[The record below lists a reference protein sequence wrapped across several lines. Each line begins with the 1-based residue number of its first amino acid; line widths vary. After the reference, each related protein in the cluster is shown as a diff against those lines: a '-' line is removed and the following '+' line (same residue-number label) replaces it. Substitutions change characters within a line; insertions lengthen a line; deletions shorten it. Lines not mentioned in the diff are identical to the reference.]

1 MVALLVLMASAA
13 HASPLEEGP
22 LALRRSQGRGRDNP
36 KCIEPP
42 PPLRGDLSAQRKSG
56 EAAPSHLKYL
66 ALDGSTDTAQSDWT
80 NLGFIGPTPAGTVN
94 ETELQTYLDLGYDM
108 FLSMQ
113 GITVQTCIWGTNAE
127 VVHSVAST
135 PPSPF
140 KSTERR
146 PATAHSPLCPE
157 RWQAAWTGPNATVG
171 GIWNNSIEKLAKEKK
186 LIGVYLGDELLG
198 GGLTVSN
205 LTAITKMVKAV
216 WPEGIV
222 YYNEEWTPFND
233 PDWKDSEGQVSTA
246 LAPHAPLRGPGNPP
260 PTRAPCFGR
269 CLCCPCSCS
278 CSCSCSCFFS
288 ARYLACSAAPSAQ
301 RPRLCVSCVRPAL
314 RQGTTDARL
323 DLVRLLPPQQRLMAA
338 AHVRV

>member
-13 HASPLEEGP
+13 HASLEEGP

-80 NLGFIGPTPAGTVN
+80 NLGFIGPTPAGIVN
-94 ETELQTYLDLGYDM
+94 ETELQTVLDLGYDM

-233 PDWKDSEGQVSTA
+233 PDWKDSEGQV
-246 LAPHAPLRGPGNPP
+246 RNPP
-260 PTRAPCFGR
+260 SPRARSLLWPLPVLSLLLPLLLLLLLLLIRFIRSRLG
-269 CLCCPCSCS
+269 CPSFQIHQILTVCSMHCVQLI
-278 CSCSCSCFFS
+278 
-288 ARYLACSAAPSAQ
+288 AVQCSAVQCSAVQ
-301 RPRLCVSCVRPAL
+301 C
-314 RQGTTDARL
+314 
-323 DLVRLLPPQQRLMAA
+323 
-338 AHVRV
+338 